1 MITERKSRVYDRLCS
16 RMSKIHGEDPIG
28 SAPSW
33 DHCLIVEVD
42 KPWTADIISSK
53 HFPTGISDALEGAE
67 NNNISIKLQAIER
80 DPEYSVDGHYRV
92 MFYSRPAKQ
101 FAMYDKDEF
110 VAPMNQIGAL
120 TQALLESPNDLRDFE
135 RFRVEPGNVRDI
147 FVCTHGTHDVC
158 CGTFGFPVF
167 KALRN
172 DYTKALDGSLRAW
185 RISHTGG
192 HRLAPNLIDM
202 PEGRYWARI
211 GIDHLDTLVHH
222 QNEAST
228 LRAHYR
234 GWTGLGT
241 GYEKTAE
248 RDAFMSEGWN
258 WTKMLKSSVLI
269 SENPSDA
276 KVRIDFRDPITNE
289 VGAYEALV
297 ESKAVVIKANCM
309 EIESTDTVP
318 QYGVT
323 NLTRLI

>member
-1 MITERKSRVYDRLCS
+1 MTAQRESRVYDRLCS
-16 RMSKIHGEDPIG
+16 RLSKLHGEDPIG

-33 DHCLIVEVD
+33 DRCLIVEVD
-42 KPWTADIISSK
+42 KPWAADITSSR
-53 HFPTGISDALEGAE
+53 HFPIGISNALENAE
-67 NNNISIKLQAIER
+67 KNGVSTKLQAIEP
-80 DPEYSVDGHYRV
+80 DFEYSKEGHYRV

-110 VAPMNQIGAL
+110 VAPKTQIGAL
-120 TQALLESPNDLRDFE
+120 AQALLESPNDLGDFE
-135 RFRVEPGNVRDI
+135 QFRVESEPVRDI

-158 CGTFGFPVF
+158 CGTFGFPIF

-172 DYTKALDGSLRAW
+172 DYTKALDGSLRVW

-211 GIDHLDTLVHH
+211 GIEDLDNLVHH
-222 QNEAST
+222 QGEASM
-228 LRAHYR
+228 LRTHYR

-241 GYEKTAE
+241 AYEKTAE
-248 RDAFMSEGWN
+248 RDAFMLEGWN
-258 WTKMLKSSVLI
+258 WTKMLKSSVVV
-269 SENPSDA
+269 SENSSDA
-276 KVRIDFRDPITNE
+276 KVHIDFRDPITNK
-289 VGAYEALV
+289 VGAYEAMV
-297 ESKAVVIKANCM
+297 EFKDVVAKANCM

-323 NLTRLI
+323 NLSLLT